1 MNFYDPV
8 WKSTNKDKSKWSI
21 ENSFD
26 NERLDPLPESWKPT
40 EEYLTQAE
48 MQEFLDTFAELLH
61 RVVDICTILAKGP
74 GEMNKN

>member
-8 WKSTNKDKSKWSI
+8 WKSTKHDESDWNIDTTS
-21 ENSFD
+21 D
-26 NERLDPLPESWKPT
+26 NRKLDPLSEPWKPT

-61 RVVDICTILAKGP
+61 RVVDICTMLAKGP
-74 GEMNKN
+74 GEVNKN